1 MKKEKIAYLE
11 MLRVIAFFC
20 VIVNHTVNGE
30 IFWQNM
36 GGTKWFVLVTMFLFS
51 EIAVPL
57 FIMISG
63 ALLLRRV
70 DDYQKS
76 FARAARVALDIL
88 LFSLVYY
95 IRNCYVNQTEFH
107 LGEFFSRI
115 LREEIT
121 PSYWYLYMYL
131 GLLLMLPLLQR
142 MAAKMEK
149 REYQYLML
157 ITVVFLGM
165 LPVVRHYV
173 TWMQVNSHFTNMF
186 LPVFVGVLFCG
197 YYLVNYVEVKH
208 GYAAFSVLV
217 LVLSTG
223 FQVGATYLEA
233 QSESWYLYLAESDY
247 FPNIISAAAVF
258 YLARWLQT
266 VVKAGWFWKVM
277 ALLGSATFGAY
288 LLSDLFLGP
297 YRVIFDSLIDRT
309 NVVAAVIGY
318 EVAIFVSTMLLSML
332 LKQVPYLKKLL

>member
-70 DDYQKS
+70 NDYQKS

-107 LGEFFSRI
+107 LGEFFLRI

-157 ITVVFLGM
+157 ITVVFLGTT
-165 LPVVRHYV
+165 PVAGHFISWLRVNPNFSNVLISVYV
-173 TWMQVNSHFTNMF
+173 GT
-186 LPVFVGVLFCG
+186 LFCG
-197 YYLVNYVEVKH
+197 YYLVNYVEIKH
-208 GYAAFSVLV
+208 VYAGVSVLI
-217 LVLSTG
+217 LGFSTG
-223 FQVGATYLEA
+223 FQVWATYMEA
-233 QSESWYLYLAESDY
+233 QSAEWYLYMAESYY
-247 FPNIISAAAVF
+247 FPNILSAAAVF
-258 YLARWLQT
+258 YLARWLQ
-266 VVKAGWFWKVM
+266 AQLNAEWFWKGITV
-277 ALLGSATFGAY
+277 LGGATFGAY
-288 LLSDLFLGP
+288 LVSDLLSVP
-297 YRVIFDSLIDRT
+297 CRVLFVVLEDKT
-309 NVVAAVIGY
+309 NVVVAVLGYELAIFAGAMVIGM
-318 EVAIFVSTMLLSML
+318 F
-332 LKQVPYLKKLL
+332 LKRIPYLKKLL